1 MGIAVDFKGT
11 NITFTAPEGNQEV
24 RSLKAYTNGSTVV
37 QCWQF
42 TKEELEEIQRTGK
55 VFITLLC
62 GVNLPPLFIG
72 TEEDVRSVVADYGTV
87 W

>member
-55 VFITLLC
+55 VFITL
-62 GVNLPPLFIG
+62 P
-72 TEEDVRSVVADYGTV
+72 VRCQLTAIIHRYRRGRSFCSR
-87 W
+87 